1 MPTYRIKVNGAPP
14 NGWTPIPPDDPHA
27 VAVYLRDPSALS
39 PRIVVRE
46 RFVNGPSLDL
56 EKYASRDAEQLNAKV
71 SRAEYISYGPVPQ
84 YGQDLEFIEGYAMVR
99 GSRLYT
105 TVDTADGRSYILE
118 LLFSC
123 PHAQY
128 DLVKLEF
135 GAFLKTLEVVNG
147 EA

>member
-14 NGWTPIPPDDPHA
+14 DGWTPIPPDDPHA
-27 VAVYLRDPSALS
+27 VAVYLRDPASPS
-39 PRIVVRE
+39 PRIVIRE
-46 RFVNGPSLDL
+46 RFTDGPNLNL
-56 EKYASRDAEQLNAKV
+56 EEYARRDAEQLNAKV
-71 SRAEYISYGPVPQ
+71 SRAEYISYRPVSQ
-84 YGQDLEFIEGYAMVR
+84 YGQDLEFIEGYALVR

-123 PHAQY
+123 SHAQY
-128 DLVKLEF
+128 DLVKPEF
-135 GAFLKTLEVVNG
+135 GSFLRTLEVVNS

>member
-1 MPTYRIKVNGAPP
+1 M
-14 NGWTPIPPDDPHA
+14 
-27 VAVYLRDPSALS
+27 
-39 PRIVVRE
+39 VVRE
-46 RFVNGPSLDL
+46 RFTDGPRLNL
-56 EKYASRDAEQLNAKV
+56 EEYAKRDVGLLNAKV
-71 SRAEYISYGPVPQ
+71 LRAEYISYRPVSQ
-84 YGQDLEFIEGYAMVR
+84 YGQDLEFIEGYALVR

-128 DLVKLEF
+128 DLVKPEF
-135 GAFLKTLEVVNG
+135 GAFLRTLEVVND

>member
-1 MPTYRIKVNGAPP
+1 MPTYKIRVNGAPP
-14 NGWTPIPPDDPHA
+14 DGWTPIPLDDPLA
-27 VAVYLRDPSALS
+27 VAVYLRDPASLS

-46 RFVNGPSLDL
+46 RFTDGPRLNL
-56 EKYASRDAEQLNAKV
+56 EEYARRDVGLLNAKV
-71 SRAEYISYGPVPQ
+71 LRAEYISYRPVSQ
-84 YGQDLEFIEGYAMVR
+84 YGQDLEFIEGYALVR

-128 DLVKLEF
+128 DLVKPEF
-135 GAFLKTLEVVNG
+135 GAFLRTLEVVNN

>member
-1 MPTYRIKVNGAPP
+1 
-14 NGWTPIPPDDPHA
+14 
-27 VAVYLRDPSALS
+27 
-39 PRIVVRE
+39 
-46 RFVNGPSLDL
+46 
-56 EKYASRDAEQLNAKV
+56 
-71 SRAEYISYGPVPQ
+71 
-84 YGQDLEFIEGYAMVR
+84 MVR

-105 TVDTADGRSYILE
+105 TVDTADGQSYILE

-128 DLVKLEF
+128 DLVKPEF